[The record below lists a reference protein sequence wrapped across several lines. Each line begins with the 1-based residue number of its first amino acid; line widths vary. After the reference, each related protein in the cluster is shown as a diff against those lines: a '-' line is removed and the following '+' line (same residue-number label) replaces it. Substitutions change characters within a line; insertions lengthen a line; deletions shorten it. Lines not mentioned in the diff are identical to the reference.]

1 MADNKENRYTGI
13 LLWVT
18 SIMAAFMLFAAVLVR
33 RRRVREARMRVLQE
47 QEERLL
53 RPVHEHIRGL
63 TKAEAAARRQEGLD
77 NAITTRPDR
86 SLKEIIRENTFSI
99 FNLSLLGIAVVQI
112 LIGKP
117 LDVLLSLGVMVLNIA
132 LNTAQELIARKRM
145 QEVEQSNL
153 PKTTVIREGKA
164 YSVDPDEVVVGD
176 MLVVGPGD
184 QLFVDGEMIGDGDIV
199 VDESFFNPK
208 NRCIKK
214 YTGDSVYGG
223 SYCVSGRGVYQV
235 SKVGEKR
242 RITKLMIDDNEVE
255 EELTPLEKIID
266 RVLKIMLA
274 IVGILIFVFLTM
286 YFKIDL
292 GIPSATV
299 IDAASVIFSIAPAG
313 LFFMIL
319 LTYTA
324 GSADLVKIGAL
335 VRRARSVEKLAQVNA
350 MCFSKAGVLTGTQ
363 VELKFIE
370 QPEDSDPLAET
381 RIRQILGDYANS
393 VSIRSLSTDVI
404 AQSYEGNQRL
414 VVDEA
419 PFMSIYGWSAI
430 AFTDDDLSG
439 VYVLAAPQFLEG
451 LLEKDDD
458 KDSPTEQEEAQ
469 QPAWRKTF
477 GRLGGIFK
485 RANGRSVEPETGTDE
500 QELAPEVENLSGE
513 EDGGQN
519 VDSPPDAEQIS
530 KPNIFRRIAGRV
542 NGLMRREET
551 AEQEQDT
558 AEKIIG
564 EEVELVFAYSPE
576 IQSLM
581 DADGTQILPEELIPL
596 CSLRYSEQVNPDAV
610 EILEKFSQDG
620 VSVKVFSADAAEKSA
635 LMLQAAGWN
644 AGENLTDVMISGSE
658 LDSLS
663 REEYLQACVDNQFF
677 GQLTPLQAGDVVD
690 ALRQSGLY
698 VAVLGDG
705 VNEVPAMRQADLT
718 IAMHSSNQAARSVA
732 DIILLEDSP
741 SVLQRVL
748 DKGQRIVN
756 GLMDVLKLYITQI
769 LYLTVLILAVQIVA
783 YGFPYKSAQGGV
795 ISFLTIT
802 LPSLGL
808 SLWASAG
815 VLPGAKMRIILR
827 RFTVPAS
834 ITIAATAMMV
844 YYYFLTSY
852 GRVDYAQLAVT
863 YTLVGT
869 GLILVIFL
877 KPPLRVQVGGARLRG
892 DLRFTLLVCFALV
905 LFGLLVTIPLS
916 QELMKLDLLERP
928 EDYLAILLALIWW
941 TITLLLIWFI
951 WPQDGRETRLWQF
964 VRGRFA
970 KR

>member
-1 MADNKENRYTGI
+1 
-13 LLWVT
+13 
-18 SIMAAFMLFAAVLVR
+18 MLFVAVLVR
-33 RRRVREARMRVLQE
+33 RRRVREARMRVRQE

-63 TKAEAAARRQEGLD
+63 TKAEAAARKQEGLD
-77 NAITTRPDR
+77 NTITTRPHR
-86 SLKEIIRENTFSI
+86 SLKDIIRENTFSI

-145 QEVEQSNL
+145 QEVEQSNR
-153 PKTTVIREGKA
+153 PKSTVIREGKA
-164 YSVDPDEVVVGD
+164 YSVDPDEIVIGD

-208 NRCIKK
+208 KRRIKK

-223 SYCVSGRGVYQV
+223 SFCVSGRGVYQV

-255 EELTPLEKIID
+255 EEFTPLEKIID
-266 RVLKIMLA
+266 GILKIMLA
-274 IVGILIFVFLTM
+274 IVGIFILILLAV

-292 GIPSATV
+292 GIPSETF

-324 GSADLVKIGAL
+324 GSADLAKIGAL
-335 VRRARSVEKLAQVNA
+335 VRRARSVEKLAQVNV
-350 MCFSKAGVLTGTQ
+350 MCFSKAGILTGTH
-363 VELKFIE
+363 VDLKFIE
-370 QPEDSDPLAET
+370 QPEDSDPLAKT
-381 RIRQILGDYANS
+381 RIRQVLGDYANS

-404 AQSYEGNQRL
+404 RKSYEGNQRP

-419 PFMSIYGWSAI
+419 PFISIYGWSAI
-430 AFTDDDLSG
+430 AFVDDDLRG
-439 VYVLAAPQFLEG
+439 VYVLAAPQILGG
-451 LLEKDDD
+451 LLEKGDD

-469 QPAWRKTF
+469 QPAWRKAF

-485 RANGRSVEPETGTDE
+485 RANGRSTESETGTDE
-500 QELAPEVENLSGE
+500 QEQAPEVENLSGE

-519 VDSPPDAEQIS
+519 VDLPPDAEQGS

-542 NGLMRREET
+542 NGLIRREDT
-551 AEQEQDT
+551 AEQEPEA
-558 AEKIIG
+558 AEEINS

-576 IQSLM
+576 IQPLVN
-581 DADGTQILPEELIPL
+581 ADGTQILPKGLIPL

-610 EILEKFSQDG
+610 EILKKFSQDG

-635 LMLQAAGWN
+635 QMLRAAGWS
-644 AGENLTDVMISGSE
+644 AGENRSDGLISGSE
-658 LDSLS
+658 LGRLS

-677 GQLTPLQAGDVVD
+677 GQLTPLQVGDVVD

-705 VNEVPAMRQADLT
+705 VSDVPAMRQADLT

-741 SVLQRVL
+741 GVLQSVL

-756 GLMDVLKLYITQI
+756 GLMDVLKLYITQVI
-769 LYLTVLILAVQIVA
+769 YLTVLILAVQIVA

-808 SLWASAG
+808 SFWASSG
-815 VLPGAKMRIILR
+815 VLPDARMRLILR

-834 ITIAATAMMV
+834 ITIAAIAMMV
-844 YYYFLTSY
+844 YNFFLTSY
-852 GRVDYAQLAVT
+852 GSVDYAQLAVT

-869 GLILVIFL
+869 GLILVILL
-877 KPPLRVQVGGARLRG
+877 KPPLRVQMGGARLKG
-892 DLRFTLLVCFALV
+892 DLRFTLLVCVALV

-928 EDYLAILLALIWW
+928 EDYLVILLALIWW

-951 WPQDGRETRLWQF
+951 WPQDGTAPRFWLF
-964 VRGRFA
+964 VRGRFV